1 MAPSSRAA
9 AVLASALGLV
19 AAAPGA
25 PVVRAAPVAPAVP
38 AAPAEASGSLAPGA
52 STLLALDRR
61 SPLAEGP
68 EIARRLLSPT
78 THDRLLQAAA
88 ARGAPRLHTIA
99 IGEARVELRLPAGTP
114 PPGGWALLVF
124 VMPGDAMPM
133 PPGWARVL
141 DEAGVAYASPRDA
154 GNTHGVLDRR
164 VPLALHAHAMALAS
178 APIDPSRVY
187 VGGFSGG
194 SRVAQ
199 RIGEGYADVFHGML
213 LVGGSDPVGQLGHA
227 PPPAPQLALLQ
238 ERSRVV
244 FATGGGDLPNRG
256 RDGRTREAL
265 AALCVT
271 RLANVGRRGIGHWT
285 PDARGLARA
294 LEALEA
300 VPSPDPGLPACRARL
315 EAAIEQGLAG
325 VDAAIAAGDWVEA
338 GARLG
343 ALDDRYGGAVADR
356 SVPLARRI
364 AAELATRGV
373 RFEAV
378 ETPDLGRR

>member
-1 MAPSSRAA
+1 MGPSFRAA
-9 AVLASALGLV
+9 AILASALGLGGAGASV
-19 AAAPGA
+19 PAADGP
-25 PVVRAAPVAPAVP
+25 AAPVAP
-38 AAPAEASGSLAPGA
+38 LAPGV
-52 STLLALDRR
+52 SVLRPLDRL
-61 SPLAEGP
+61 SPLAGGP

-99 IGEARVELRLPAGTP
+99 VGEAEVELRLPAGTP
-114 PPGGWALLVF
+114 PPGGWGLLVF

-133 PPGWARVL
+133 PPEWARVL
-141 DEAGVAYASPRDA
+141 DEAGVVYASPRDA
-154 GNTHGVLDRR
+154 GNGQSVLDRR
-164 VPLALHAHAMALAS
+164 VPLALHAHAMALAA
-178 APIDPSRVY
+178 APIDPARVY

-199 RIGEGYADVFHGML
+199 RIGEGYADVFHAML
-213 LVGGSDPVGQLGHA
+213 LVGGSDPTGQLGHA

-265 AALCVT
+265 AALCIT
-271 RLANVGRRGIGHWT
+271 RLASVGRRGIGHWT
-285 PDARGLARA
+285 PDARGFARA

-300 VPSPDPGLPACRARL
+300 APAPAPGLPGCREGL
-315 EAAIEQGLAG
+315 E
-325 VDAAIAAGDWVEA
+325 AAIAAGLLEVEAAMAAGDWVDA

-343 ALDDRYGGAVADR
+343 ALDDRYGGAIAAR

-364 AAELATRGV
+364 AAELAARGV
-373 RFEAV
+373 RFEPV